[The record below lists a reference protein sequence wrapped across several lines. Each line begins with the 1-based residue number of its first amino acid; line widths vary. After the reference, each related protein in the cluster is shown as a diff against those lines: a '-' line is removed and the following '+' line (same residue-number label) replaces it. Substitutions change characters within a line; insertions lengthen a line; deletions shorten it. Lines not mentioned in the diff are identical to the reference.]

1 MQFLKR
7 LGNVFT
13 APDACFT
20 SIRDEK
26 KSWTD
31 YVIPILLLTAMIVTF
46 LLLTAEIV
54 EQQQI
59 DTIRKMPQLTE
70 EQKEAAI
77 QQSGTP
83 LMSTLK
89 YVSGILSNIIA
100 VLFTA
105 LVFWIVGN
113 FIGGGEQKFSTLL
126 VTTLYIQ
133 LITIPES
140 IIKLILIMQ
149 KEILQVYVGL
159 ASLVTEPELGSFGF
173 QFLAQFE
180 FFKIWRILL
189 WVIAFK
195 VLYRY
200 TAKKSAILVVV
211 TMLIGM
217 LLAALIGSMQMG
229 QMG

>member
-31 YVIPILLLTAMIVTF
+31 YVIPILLLTAMIITF
-46 LLLTAEIV
+46 LILTAEIV
-54 EQQQI
+54 EQEQI
-59 DTIRKMPQLTE
+59 NAIRKMPQLTE

-77 QQSGTP
+77 QQSSTP

>member
-31 YVIPILLLTAMIVTF
+31 YVIPILLLTAMIITF
-46 LLLTAEIV
+46 LILTAEIV

>member
-1 MQFLKR
+1 
-7 LGNVFT
+7 
-13 APDACFT
+13 
-20 SIRDEK
+20 
-26 KSWTD
+26 
-31 YVIPILLLTAMIVTF
+31 
-46 LLLTAEIV
+46 
-54 EQQQI
+54 
-59 DTIRKMPQLTE
+59 
-70 EQKEAAI
+70 
-77 QQSGTP
+77 
-83 LMSTLK
+83 
-89 YVSGILSNIIA
+89 
-100 VLFTA
+100 
-105 LVFWIVGN
+105 
-113 FIGGGEQKFSTLL
+113 
-126 VTTLYIQ
+126 
-133 LITIPES
+133 
-140 IIKLILIMQ
+140 MQ

>member
-20 SIRDEK
+20 SLRDEK

-31 YVIPILLLTAMIVTF
+31 YVIPILLLTAMIITF
-46 LLLTAEIV
+46 LILTAEIV
-54 EQQQI
+54 EQEQI
-59 DTIRKMPQLTE
+59 NAIRKMPQLTE

-77 QQSGTP
+77 QQSSTP

-140 IIKLILIMQ
+140 IIKLFLIMQ
-149 KEILQVYVGL
+149 KEVLQVYVGL

-217 LLAALIGSMQMG
+217 LLAALIGTMQMG